1 MHHREKGNIDS
12 TIYYLSK
19 SVAISRVIENDEP
32 KGFLIMGS
40 LYLAMAY
47 DQAGRRQ
54 EAIKLYK
61 EILDYPDRS
70 NSRKLA
76 EQYLKTP
83 YKD

>member
-1 MHHREKGNIDS
+1 
-12 TIYYLSK
+12 
-19 SVAISRVIENDEP
+19 
-32 KGFLIMGS
+32 MGS